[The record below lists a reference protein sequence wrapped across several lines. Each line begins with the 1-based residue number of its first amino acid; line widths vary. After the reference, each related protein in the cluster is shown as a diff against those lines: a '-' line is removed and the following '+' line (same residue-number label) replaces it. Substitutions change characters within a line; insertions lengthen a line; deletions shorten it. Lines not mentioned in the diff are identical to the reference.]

1 MAENELLS
9 ALARFRRWHWWWRA
23 VAWLVHPPAPVA
35 GWAAS
40 PTAGAGD
47 GGRATMCHIGRV
59 APCGDAQAGR
69 QPVVRIVRP
78 IPPSAGHRGVGSRGH
93 PVPVTGRP
101 RMSRGVR
108 TSGKAASARSRPHG
122 SDCRPG
128 RRAASDTPAGAGL
141 AQLLGL
147 RLGRLDDERLRLD
160 LTLIDDEKRVAPGDT
175 RPPPASGLR
184 TIGPSAC
191 GA

>member
-23 VAWLVHPPAPVA
+23 VAWLVHPPAPVPCGRRHQRQGREMA
-35 GWAAS
+35 VARRCAAS
-40 PTAGAGD
+40 D
-47 GGRATMCHIGRV
+47 GWRRV
-59 APCGDAQAGR
+59 GDAQAGR

-78 IPPSAGHRGVGSRGH
+78 IPPGAGHRGVGSRGH

-101 RMSRGVR
+101 GMGRCVR
-108 TSGKAASARSRPHG
+108 TSRRAASARSRRHG

-147 RLGRLDDERLRLD
+147 RLGHLDDERLRLD
-160 LTLIDDEKRVAPGDT
+160 LTLIDDKKRVAPGDT
-175 RPPPASGLR
+175 RPPPASELR